1 MVLVK
6 CVEWKGKLSESS
18 EVGFVELWGG
28 GIDRTDRSRFLGGG
42 EVLFR
47 VLYRVEKEAVDRDEF
62 GQFRKHNMM
71 IGGGLTDSFSRV

>member
-6 CVEWKGKLSESS
+6 CVEWKGKFSESS

-42 EVLFR
+42 GEVLWA
-47 VLYRVEKEAVDRDEF
+47 EKEAEVLEAV
-62 GQFRKHNMM
+62 QF
-71 IGGGLTDSFSRV
+71 LERVKATIYGT